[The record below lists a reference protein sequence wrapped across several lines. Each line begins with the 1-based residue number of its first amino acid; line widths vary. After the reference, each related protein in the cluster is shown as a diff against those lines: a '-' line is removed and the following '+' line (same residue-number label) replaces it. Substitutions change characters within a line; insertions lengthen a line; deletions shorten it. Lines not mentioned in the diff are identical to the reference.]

1 MEINSFCP
9 ECENGLF
16 LTGMPQAGLIPCKR
30 CGKGREAT
38 GDGALDEKG
47 AVVKCG
53 LCGGNEFYRQK
64 DFNTKL
70 GLWLIVL
77 MVASALIFN
86 RYFMHILI
94 GFAVLDLALYFG
106 LGDIVICY
114 KCRAIYRGFPISDKI
129 GGFDLKIHDQYEFN
143 KKK

>member
-9 ECENGLF
+9 ECENGIF
-16 LTGMPQAGLIPCKR
+16 LYELPKPGLVPCKR
-30 CGKGREAT
+30 CGKGREAV
-38 GDGALDEKG
+38 GKGELDGQG
-47 AVVKCG
+47 AISRCG
-53 LCGGNEFYRQK
+53 FCDCVEFFRQK

-77 MVASALIFN
+77 MVVLAFVFN
-86 RYFMHILI
+86 RWFIQILVA
-94 GFAVLDLALYFG
+94 FAVLDLSLYFG
-106 LGDIVICY
+106 LGDIVLCY

-129 GGFDLKIHDQYEFN
+129 GGFDLKTNDRYVF